1 MSDLDSLK
9 DEIKLSENQIMDI
22 KKLSQSMMTN
32 YGGLMFDIINLIDD
46 ERSVLEI
53 ALYLSLVEWK
63 IVDIKIV
70 GSFIELMRKLEVIS
84 F

>member
-1 MSDLDSLK
+1 
-9 DEIKLSENQIMDI
+9 MDI
-22 KKLSQSMMTN
+22 KELSQNMMAN
-32 YGGLMFDIINLIDD
+32 YGGLMFDTINLIND

-53 ALYLSLVEWK
+53 VLYLSLVEWK
-63 IVDIKIV
+63 IIDIKIV